1 MSGLW
6 RYHIYL
12 GLPVALFLSV
22 DVMFAGVVGNLAGL
36 PRVLAIDLAVLGGA
50 IIGGGHLALFRP
62 MARAVEQGENG
73 QVDTLAR
80 QINRLPGRTAGWVAL
95 CIVLLYP
102 LVITMDMLRPET
114 ADQPL
119 PTAFILWI
127 TGAFALT
134 SAFLV
139 YFLTADF
146 VTRLKV
152 RLFET
157 RGLLVPASGGRIR
170 RKLVTVLA
178 VTSIMPVVAITLDF
192 FYFSP
197 MRGSG
202 QLLPTEQA
210 ILVDVLASAM
220 ILLIAI
226 VFLPRGFAR
235 PIDLLLGTIDRVH
248 AGDMTARAP
257 VTTDDE
263 IGVLTSRF
271 NEMVDGLA
279 ERNAIRETFGKYMPR
294 TVAEQLVRDPDSLSG
309 DVKLATIM
317 FTDIE
322 NFTAITENI
331 PPAEIIRLLND
342 YLGVVVE
349 PIRRHNG
356 VVNSFLGDALFASF
370 NVPIEDPDHAANA
383 IRAAEEMQ
391 ALLRDRTFGP
401 DGIRLDT
408 RIGINTGV
416 VVAGT
421 VGTED
426 RLGYTI
432 LGDEV
437 NLAARLESLN
447 KDYGSKILISARTRE
462 LAGDGVDATE
472 LGQVT
477 VRGRAQPV
485 VVYKVGA

>member
-1 MSGLW
+1 MTGLW
-6 RYHIYL
+6 RYHAYMAV
-12 GLPVALFLSV
+12 PVALFLTA
-22 DVMFAGVVGNLAGL
+22 DLIFAWVVATMSEVAV
-36 PRVLAIDLAVLGGA
+36 VLAIDFAVFGGT
-50 IIGGGHLALFRP
+50 IIGGGHVLLFRP
-62 MARAVEQGENG
+62 MVRAVEAGESTALTKRING
-73 QVDTLAR
+73 
-80 QINRLPGRTAGWVAL
+80 LPGRSAGWVAL
-95 CIVLLYP
+95 CIALLYP
-102 LVITMDMLRPET
+102 LVVSLQLLRPE
-114 ADQPL
+114 APDNPPL
-119 PTAFILWI
+119 PLDFTLWI
-127 TGAFALT
+127 TALFALT
-134 SAFLV
+134 SGFLV
-139 YFLTADF
+139 YFLVADF
-146 VTRLKV
+146 VTQLKV

-157 RGLLVPASGGRIR
+157 KRLAVPAGGGRIR

-178 VTSIMPVVAITLDF
+178 VTSLLPIAALAADI
-192 FYFSP
+192 FYFSAD
-197 MRGSG
+197 RASG
-202 QLLPTEQA
+202 ALMSVEQA
-210 ILVDVLASAM
+210 VLVDVLMAAI
-220 ILLIAI
+220 ILTVAI

-235 PIDLLLGTIDRVH
+235 PIDVLLGTIDRVH

-257 VTTDDE
+257 ITTDDE
-263 IGVLTSRF
+263 IGVLTNRF
-271 NEMVDGLA
+271 NEMIEGLN

-294 TVAEQLVRDPDSLSG
+294 TVAEQLVRDPGSLSG

-391 ALLRDRTFGP
+391 ALLKDRTFGG

-462 LAGDGVDATE
+462 LAGDGIDATE

>member
-1 MSGLW
+1 
-6 RYHIYL
+6 
-12 GLPVALFLSV
+12 
-22 DVMFAGVVGNLAGL
+22 
-36 PRVLAIDLAVLGGA
+36 
-50 IIGGGHLALFRP
+50 
-62 MARAVEQGENG
+62 
-73 QVDTLAR
+73 
-80 QINRLPGRTAGWVAL
+80 
-95 CIVLLYP
+95 
-102 LVITMDMLRPET
+102 
-114 ADQPL
+114 
-119 PTAFILWI
+119 
-127 TGAFALT
+127 
-134 SAFLV
+134 
-139 YFLTADF
+139 
-146 VTRLKV
+146 
-152 RLFET
+152 
-157 RGLLVPASGGRIR
+157 
-170 RKLVTVLA
+170 
-178 VTSIMPVVAITLDF
+178 MPK
-192 FYFSP
+192 P
-197 MRGSG
+197 
-202 QLLPTEQA
+202 
-210 ILVDVLASAM
+210 
-220 ILLIAI
+220 
-226 VFLPRGFAR
+226 
-235 PIDLLLGTIDRVH
+235 
-248 AGDMTARAP
+248 
-257 VTTDDE
+257 
-263 IGVLTSRF
+263 
-271 NEMVDGLA
+271 
-279 ERNAIRETFGKYMPR
+279 
-294 TVAEQLVRDPDSLSG
+294 
-309 DVKLATIM
+309 
-317 FTDIE
+317 
-322 NFTAITENI
+322 TENI

-391 ALLRDRTFGP
+391 ALLKDRTFGG

-462 LAGDGVDATE
+462 LAGDSVEATE

>member
-1 MSGLW
+1 MTGLW
-6 RYHIYL
+6 RYHAYMAV
-12 GLPVALFLSV
+12 PVAVFLIA
-22 DVMFAGVVGNLAGL
+22 DVIFAWVVANLADVL
-36 PRVLAIDLAVLGGA
+36 AVLAIDLAVMGGA
-50 IIGGGHLALFRP
+50 IIGGGHLLLFRP
-62 MARAVEQGENG
+62 MLRAVERRRPDTMATKING
-73 QVDTLAR
+73 
-80 QINRLPGRTAGWVAL
+80 LPGRSAAWTALSIAL
-95 CIVLLYP
+95 IYP
-102 LVITMDMLRPET
+102 LLVSLKLLRPET
-114 ADQPL
+114 PDNQPL
-119 PTAFILWI
+119 PLDFTLWI
-127 TGAFALT
+127 TAIFALT
-134 SAFLV
+134 GGFLV
-139 YFLTADF
+139 YFLVADF
-146 VTRLKV
+146 VTELKA
-152 RLFET
+152 RLFEDH
-157 RGLLVPASGGRIR
+157 GLTVPAGGGRIR

-178 VTSIMPVVAITLDF
+178 VTSILPVVAITADF

-197 MRGSG
+197 RRTGG
-202 QLLPTEQA
+202 ALLALEQA
-210 ILVDVLASAM
+210 VLIDVLISAV
-220 ILLIAI
+220 ILAIAI
-226 VFLPRGFAR
+226 TFLPRGFSR
-235 PIDLLLGTIDRVH
+235 PVDLLLGAVQRVK

-263 IGVLTSRF
+263 IGVLTQRF
-271 NEMVDGLA
+271 NEMVEGLS
-279 ERNAIRETFGKYMPR
+279 ERDAIRETFGKYMPR
-294 TVAEQLVRDPDSLSG
+294 TVAERLVRDPEGLTG
-309 DVKLATIM
+309 DVRLATIM

-383 IRAAEEMQ
+383 IRAAQEMQ
-391 ALLRDRTFGP
+391 ALLKDRTFGG

-447 KDYGSKILISARTRE
+447 KDYGSRILISARTRE

-485 VVYKVGA
+485 VVYKVG